1 MRDRSPV
8 FADETRQVVGAVFSW
23 RLIPVSLWNRTETA
37 VWVDVF
43 CSEHHQSKAYIS
55 FKSLSRT
62 HPELISLLLWN
73 RTEAADFF
81 NVFCSENHQSNT
93 DISFKI
99 LSRTHRALISV
110 LLWHRPENIKKLKK
124 IQVFFSRF

>member
-23 RLIPVSLWNRTETA
+23 RLISVSLWNRTETA
-37 VWVDVF
+37 VWVD
-43 CSEHHQSKAYIS
+43 
-55 FKSLSRT
+55 
-62 HPELISLLLWN
+62 
-73 RTEAADFF
+73 
-81 NVFCSENHQSNT
+81 VFCSENHQSNT

>member
-8 FADETRQVVGAVFSW
+8 FADETRQMVGAVFSW
-23 RLIPVSLWNRTETA
+23 RLIPVLLWNRTETA
-37 VWVDVF
+37 VCVDVF
-43 CSEHHQSKAYIS
+43 CSEKHQSNTYIS
-55 FKSLSRT
+55 FKSLNCT